1 MNGGKIS
8 STGDAKMYL
17 WLSQIDT
24 LSRAEIEKSE
34 LARDI
39 EPARASA
46 PAREGAKRRGC
57 YLDA

>member
-1 MNGGKIS
+1 M
-8 STGDAKMYL
+8 
-17 WLSQIDT
+17 WLSQVDT
-24 LSRAEIEKSE
+24 LSRAAFEKSE